1 MAYKRLDDPQRQKA
15 LLAFLSAAAN
25 LDGHLVA
32 VAVDKQKKWLSTV
45 PGASDKLRK
54 GFGLKARWKP
64 RALESMMRK
73 VQFPAILLSLW
84 ARPLG
89 SITWITDE
97 DEFVSNDSRHDD
109 ALLAAARMSSFYAH
123 RPMGV
128 FRMVTTA
135 QDPESKDYEDLCA
148 IPDLAAGMLSEVSTR
163 LSKDADWKDEFR
175 RVLDNRLLPKADIIA
190 DWFWDETT
198 VLRKTFIS
206 IDLEGN
212 SYRVRKIGMECND
225 ELRSVTVVQDE
236 RTDGRH

>member
-1 MAYKRLDDPQRQKA
+1 
-15 LLAFLSAAAN
+15 
-25 LDGHLVA
+25 
-32 VAVDKQKKWLSTV
+32 
-45 PGASDKLRK
+45 
-54 GFGLKARWKP
+54 
-64 RALESMMRK
+64 MMRK

-89 SITWITDE
+89 NITWITDE

-135 QDPESKDYEDLCA
+135 QDPEFKDYEDLCA
-148 IPDLAAGMLSEVSTR
+148 IPDLTSMLSEVSTR
-163 LSKDADWKDEFR
+163 LLKDADWKDQFR
-175 RVLDNRLLPKADIIA
+175 RALDKPLLPKADIIA
-190 DWFWDETT
+190 DWFWDVTT

-212 SYRVRKIGMECND
+212 SYRVRKIWMEHD
-225 ELRSVTVVQDE
+225 ELRSRSVVQDE
-236 RTDGRH
+236 RTDGRD